1 MPMPQEYQRAHIVYD
16 QILTDLCDELHL
28 ATRNQTYT
36 LLQSV
41 LLTFRRRL
49 TAPQVL
55 QFASLL
61 PPVARAIFVKNWDE
75 REYLPEF
82 CSENDLIEEVK
93 DLRRDHN
100 FADGHAIKGVTHI
113 LRRYMDE
120 AKLDAA
126 LAEIS
131 EDAVAYWQYDKAS
144 LCA

>member
-1 MPMPQEYQRAHIVYD
+1 MPMPQEYQRASIIYD

-41 LLTFRRRL
+41 LLAFRRRL

-61 PPVARAIFVKNWDE
+61 PPIARAIFVKDWDE
-75 REYLPEF
+75 REYLPDF
-82 CSENDLIEEVK
+82 GSEGDLIEEIK
-93 DLRRDHN
+93 DVRRAHN
-100 FADGHAIKGVTHI
+100 FADGHAIKGVTHV
-113 LRRYMDE
+113 LRHHMDE

-131 EDAVAYWQYDKAS
+131 DDAVAYWQNEQA
-144 LCA
+144 